1 MEICIIGGGLS
12 GLSAAYSLSRNHS
25 VNLIEKDAVLGGCL
39 SSYSR
44 GHYFIEKYYHHC
56 FPSDTTLFRLLAELD
71 LSQNLEWR
79 SGSTGYYAD
88 AKIYPLTSP
97 SDIIRYPFLT
107 FADKAKLAF
116 LTIRS
121 KRMDTASLDDITA
134 KEFILRQTGKSAY
147 ESFFEPLLR
156 SKFGAR
162 SDEVSAAWLI
172 SRIAI
177 RSHRGISGERL
188 GYLNGGFQRLIDVLE
203 AAARKNQC
211 TISKGTEVTSLIRKN
226 GSWQVN
232 GTPYDAVL
240 ATIPVAETSRLGGP
254 AIKGPQYQGAAC
266 MALGLERDVTEGVYW
281 VNMKDPAPYGAVI
294 SHTNFIPKDRYGEHI
309 VYLASYFTG
318 APADNLEEKML
329 SDFRT
334 RFQVAENEI
343 HWHDLAIDPWA
354 GPIYVTGS
362 RKTIPPYEQN
372 GLYLAGMFS
381 EPNYPER
388 SIEGSIRAGL
398 EAAQRILSTDTI

>member
-12 GLSAAYSLSRNHS
+12 GLSAAYSLSRDHS
-25 VNLIEKDAVLGGCL
+25 VTIIEKDAVLGGCL
-39 SSYSR
+39 SSISR
-44 GHYFIEKYYHHC
+44 GNYSIEKFYHHC
-56 FPSDTTLFRLLAELD
+56 FSSDTTLFQLLEELD
-71 LSQNLEWR
+71 LSRNLEWR

-107 FADKAKLAF
+107 FADKARLAL

-121 KRMDTASLDDITA
+121 KRLDTASLDDITA
-134 KEFILRQTGKSAY
+134 KEFILRQAGTSVY

-188 GYLNGGFQRLIDVLE
+188 GYLKGGFQTLIDALE
-203 AAARKNQC
+203 TATLKSQC
-211 TISKGTEVTSLIRKN
+211 RISKSTEVSTFTRNN
-226 GSWQVN
+226 GSWEVN
-232 GTPYDAVL
+232 GIRYDAVL
-240 ATIPVAETSRLGGP
+240 ATIPVEEIHRLGGP
-254 AIKGPQYQGAAC
+254 EITGPHYQGAAC
-266 MALGLERDVTEGVYW
+266 MTLGLERDVTEGVYW

-294 SHTNFIPKDRYGEHI
+294 SHTNFIPKERYGEHI
-309 VYLASYFTG
+309 VYLASYFTDT
-318 APADNLEEKML
+318 PPDNLEERML

-334 RFQVAENEI
+334 RFHVAESEI

-362 RKTIPPYEQN
+362 RKTIPPYEQD

-388 SIEGSIRAGL
+388 SIEGSIRAGF
-398 EAAQRILSTDTI
+398 EAAQRISTRDTI